1 MNLFLVG
8 LVMAAV
14 TLFTS
19 CRNQKEKKLDDILR
33 QIDELGE
40 EIKSVP
46 VPDDGSR
53 INYVLYQISDVHKV
67 FGAHGSETKDLDF
80 GGNGF
85 DYYRLLLPKELGG
98 FEVGYLVKTVLG
110 VTLQSNKTFYFYN
123 KLGLTSDIVEIY
135 SVAGMI
141 LSDGTLIPVKITVK
155 GKDNPIMW
163 ECKDTDVL
171 TFEPLVYNTD
181 IKELSFSV
189 KELKEYCTKNG
200 LKYRYF
206 TPYIAS
212 TKTIKVQTLISIPKN
227 TINAFLSHNLP

>member
-1 MNLFLVG
+1 MKMNLFLVG

-67 FGAHGSETKDLDF
+67 FGVHGSETKDLDF

-98 FEVGYLVKTVLG
+98 FEVGYLVKTVRG

-123 KLGLTSDIVEIY
+123 ELGLTESHIDLY
-135 SVAGMI
+135 SVAGLI
-141 LSDGTLIPVKITVK
+141 RADGSLIPVKITVE
-155 GKDNPIMW
+155 GKENPIMR

-171 TFEPLVYNTD
+171 TFEPLIRDDNVKLLCFT
-181 IKELSFSV
+181 V
-189 KELKEYCTKNG
+189 KELKDYCKTHG
-200 LKYRYF
+200 LKAKAVPFLFF
-206 TPYIAS
+206 TDD
-212 TKTIKVQTLISIPKN
+212 
-227 TINAFLSHNLP
+227 